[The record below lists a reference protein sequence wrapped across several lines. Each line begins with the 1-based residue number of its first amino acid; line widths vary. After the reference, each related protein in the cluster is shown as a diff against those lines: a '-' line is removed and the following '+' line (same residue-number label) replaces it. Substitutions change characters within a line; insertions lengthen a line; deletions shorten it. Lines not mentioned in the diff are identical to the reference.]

1 MGSRRDWDR
10 FAREEEVYVMKRWGQ
25 EEKEGRRNLPG
36 VELFE
41 RNIMRGIL
49 KGKNMR
55 T

>member
-1 MGSRRDWDR
+1 MGSRLDWDR
-10 FAREEEVYVMKRWGQ
+10 FTREEEVFVMKRWGQ
-25 EEKEGRRNLPG
+25 ETKEGRRNLSG

-49 KGKNMR
+49 KRKNMR